1 MKNLVFALTILF
13 VAVSCNNNKK
23 NEDVQNENQSV
34 EKAAE
39 TSEDMAYQS
48 FGEKI
53 NDEHVLTASEMKEK
67 YEAMKV
73 GDTAEVK
80 FRSKVNSVCQ
90 KKGCWMRLDIG
101 DEDEAFVRFKD
112 YGFFMPKD
120 IATDEVIVAGK
131 AYVEETSVEDLK
143 HFAKDAGK
151 SEEEVA
157 AITEPELTYAFLSHG
172 VLLPQTAEKQ

>member
-1 MKNLVFALTILF
+1 M
-13 VAVSCNNNKK
+13 AVGCNENNKK
-23 NEDVQNENQSV
+23 D
-34 EKAAE
+34 AAE
-39 TSEDMAYQS
+39 KEMTTVDAASETSKEMAYQS

-53 NDEHVLTASEMKEK
+53 NDQNVLTAAEMKEK
-67 YEAMKV
+67 FEAMEV
-73 GDTAEVK
+73 GDTVEVK

-101 DEDEAFVRFKD
+101 DKDEAFVKFKD

-131 AYVEETSVEDLK
+131 AYVEKTSVEDLK

-151 SEEEVA
+151 TEKEIA
-157 AITEPELTYAFLSHG
+157 AITDPELTYAFVSHG
-172 VLLPQTAEKQ
+172 VLLPETAEKQ

>member
-1 MKNLVFALTILF
+1 MKNILF
-13 VAVSCNNNKK
+13 AITFLFIAISCNENKK
-23 NEDVQNENQSV
+23 SEELKNETTTV
-34 EKAAE
+34 EEVVE
-39 TSEDMAYQS
+39 TSKEMAYQS

-53 NDEHVLTASEMKEK
+53 NDQNVMTAAEMKEK
-67 YEAMKV
+67 FEAMKV
-73 GDTAEVK
+73 GDTSEVK

-101 DEDEAFVRFKD
+101 NEDEAFVKFKD

-120 IATDEVIVAGK
+120 IAADEVIVAGK
-131 AYVEETSVEDLK
+131 AYVEKTSVEDLK

-172 VLLPQTAEKQ
+172 VLLPETAEKQ

>member
-23 NEDVQNENQSV
+23 NEDVQNENQTV

-39 TSEDMAYQS
+39 TPQDMAYQS

-53 NDEHVLTASEMKEK
+53 DDENVLTASEMKEK

-101 DEDEAFVRFKD
+101 NEDEAFVRFKD

>member
-1 MKNLVFALTILF
+1 MKKLVFAVTLLF
-13 VAVSCNNNKK
+13 IAVSCNENKK
-23 NEDVQNENQSV
+23 SEEVENEVTTV
-34 EKAAE
+34 EEVTE
-39 TSEDMAYQS
+39 TSKEMAYQS

-53 NDEHVLTASEMKEK
+53 NDQNVLSATKMKEK
-67 YEAMKV
+67 FEAMKV

-101 DEDEAFVRFKD
+101 DEEEAFVKFKD

-120 IATDEVIVAGK
+120 IANDEVIVAGK
-131 AYVEETSVEDLK
+131 AYVEKTSVEDLK

-151 SEEEVA
+151 SEEEIA
-157 AITEPELTYAFLSHG
+157 EITEPELTYAFLSHG
-172 VLLPQTAEKQ
+172 VLLPETPEKQ